1 MNKIK
6 HLYHSR
12 SFIIRETTT
21 GAKNKLK
28 KTCVLKTLLLK
39 LSLFGLFSN
48 FVD

>member
-28 KTCVLKTLLLK
+28 KNLCSQDPIIEIKFIWVIL
-39 LSLFGLFSN
+39 
-48 FVD
+48 